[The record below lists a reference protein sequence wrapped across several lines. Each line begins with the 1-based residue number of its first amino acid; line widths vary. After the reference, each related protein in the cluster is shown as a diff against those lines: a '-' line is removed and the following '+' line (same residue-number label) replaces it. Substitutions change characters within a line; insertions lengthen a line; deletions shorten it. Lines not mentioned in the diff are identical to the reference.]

1 MKAYIFKAAVLVAL
15 TLTSSNASAKTA
27 SDSNNTETSSKRFK
41 FHPEVLSYWGSNW
54 GATTSFGTPQETRKI
69 NTSKMYYNY
78 VFGTDL
84 TQMFSSKWGM
94 TTGLR
99 FERKA
104 NGSSVEMKNF
114 LTTVTLAGAGTP
126 THGYFTGKNKCK
138 NDNKYLTIPLLAVY
152 RANADWDFR
161 FGGYFSYAVSRC
173 YTGEATDGK
182 IRETPLVPA
191 TAVTYST
198 SDFSDDITK
207 YDIGIQVGT
216 VHKVWKQ
223 LYVTMDIDWGLVNTL
238 DSPRSGMTMNVYNLY
253 YCMGL
258 GWKF

>member
-1 MKAYIFKAAVLVAL
+1 MKAILYKAIVLA
-15 TLTSSNASAKTA
+15 TMTITSTVVSAKNASDNEGK
-27 SDSNNTETSSKRFK
+27 KFK
-41 FHPEVLSYWGSNW
+41 FQPEIISYWGSNW
-54 GATTSFGTPQETRKI
+54 GATTSFGAPKETRKI
-69 NTSKMYYNY
+69 NSSKLYYNY
-78 VFGTDL
+78 VFGTDI
-84 TQMFSSKWGM
+84 TQMINTKWGV

-126 THGYFTGKNKCK
+126 THGYFTGKNTSK
-138 NDNKYLTIPLLAVY
+138 NDNKYLTIPIMGVY
-152 RANADWDFR
+152 RANEDWDFR
-161 FGGYFSYAVSRC
+161 AGAYFSWAVSRC

-191 TAVTYST
+191 TAVTSST

-216 VHKVWKQ
+216 VHKMWKQ
-223 LYVTMDIDWGLVNTL
+223 LYVTMDINWGLVNTL

>member
-1 MKAYIFKAAVLVAL
+1 MKILQYKTLLLAVMTLACTSASAL
-15 TLTSSNASAKTA
+15 TANNEGEEKNSNV
-27 SDSNNTETSSKRFK
+27 EIL
-41 FHPEVLSYWGSNW
+41 PYWASNW
-54 GATTSFGTPQETRKI
+54 GATTSFGAPKETRKI
-69 NTSKMYYNY
+69 NTSKLYYNY
-78 VFGTDL
+78 VFGVDL
-84 TQMFSSKWGM
+84 TKMITPRWGV
-94 TTGLR
+94 TSGLR

-126 THGYFTGKNKCK
+126 THGYFTGKNTSK
-138 NDNKYLTIPLLAVY
+138 NDNKYLTLPLLAVY
-152 RANADWDFR
+152 RANKDWDFR
-161 FGGYFSYAVSRC
+161 MGAYFSYALSRC

-182 IRETPLVPA
+182 IRESPLVPA

-207 YDIGIQVGT
+207 YDIGLQLGT
-216 VHKVWKQ
+216 VHRIWKE
-223 LYVTMDIDWGLVNTL
+223 LYVTMDVTWGLVNTL